1 MKHFSILSIMA
12 LALILFTGCGVTKQT
27 PEEKRAEEERVARVV
42 KDNLDKRSYKIDVN
56 YMIPTRW
63 AASEVRG
70 YYIIVDSTVIKS
82 KLPYAGI
89 AHSVAIEQSK
99 GLTFTDNILEYHDS
113 GRTANGRH
121 ISITVKTNEDLY
133 DYKLIVFDDG
143 IVDIHVHCRKLSDIS
158 YRGEVN
164 TR

>member
-1 MKHFSILSIMA
+1 
-12 LALILFTGCGVTKQT
+12 
-27 PEEKRAEEERVARVV
+27 
-42 KDNLDKRSYKIDVN
+42 
-56 YMIPTRW
+56 MIPTRW

-89 AHSVAIEQSK
+89 AHSVAIEKSK

>member
-1 MKHFSILSIMA
+1 MA

-70 YYIIVDSTVIKS
+70 YYIIVDSTTIKS
-82 KLPYAGI
+82 KLPYAGM
-89 AHSVAIEQSK
+89 AHSVAIESTK
-99 GLTFTDNILEYHDS
+99 GFNFTEKILEYHDS
-113 GRTANGRH
+113 GRTAKGRH

-164 TR
+164 TH